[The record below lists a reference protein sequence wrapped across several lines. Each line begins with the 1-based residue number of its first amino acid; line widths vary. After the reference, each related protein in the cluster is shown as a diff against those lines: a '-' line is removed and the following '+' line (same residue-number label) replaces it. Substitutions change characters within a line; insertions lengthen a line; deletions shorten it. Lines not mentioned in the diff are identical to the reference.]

1 MARIPTPILA
11 AALLVGTLCPAIAA
25 TSRAH
30 VPDQYDGPWDIK
42 AVTSDGSCSAAMTY
56 RVHIKDDVVLIAGR
70 EVDIDGNVTSSGG
83 VVATITKGSIK
94 VPIIGSL
101 DPKGTGTGTWQT
113 IGGSAACTG
122 TWSAKRS
129 GSPVR

>member
-1 MARIPTPILA
+1 MTHISASILA
-11 AALLVGTLCPAIAA
+11 AILLAATLHPAAAA

-30 VPDQYDGPWDIK
+30 VPDQYDGSWDIK

-56 RVHIKDDVVLIAGR
+56 HVQIKDDVVLIAGH
-70 EVDIDGNVTSSGG
+70 EIDVDGNVTSSGG
-83 VVATITKGSIK
+83 VVATITKGSTK

-101 DPKGTGTGTWQT
+101 DPTGTGTGTWQT
-113 IGGSAACTG
+113 IGSSAACTG

-129 GSPVR
+129 G